1 MKTSILYSAK
11 LKFVRGP
18 LNFID
23 MLAIMPYYI
32 TVVMTTHNEEVLKFQ
47 NVRRVVQVFRIMRI
61 LRILKLARHRTRSLN
76 INTLIKHFP
85 RLWNIIID
93 VVYWSFF
100 GTLTTRYR
108 SLYIFRFLGLHNKHN
123 ANYWV
128 RSIFIFC
135 SSFRLIMF

>member
-1 MKTSILYSAK
+1 MKTSTHYSAK

-85 RLWNIIID
+85 RL
-93 VVYWSFF
+93 
-100 GTLTTRYR
+100 
-108 SLYIFRFLGLHNKHN
+108 
-123 ANYWV
+123 
-128 RSIFIFC
+128 
-135 SSFRLIMF
+135 